1 MKQPLNATLPRVEAY
16 HQRQLQ
22 EDAAA
27 LPFLKAFMQDAA
39 AHAKPVALNGF
50 PLTARPQHLPNSVHN
65 RSVIC
70 WWSAAA
76 QMRFGLGQQA
86 TEAAPQWAW
95 NVNVIDIFRFLGKL
109 FVHDIS
115 ARIGVWRLQPLA
127 DMSSFSTPIGF
138 TDRY

>member
-1 MKQPLNATLPRVEAY
+1 MIPSPTVTSLCGYLS
-16 HQRQLQ
+16 
-22 EDAAA
+22 EDDHHARGCIAAAA

-76 QMRFGLGQQA
+76 RMPFGLGQQA
-86 TEAAPQWAW
+86 TEAASQRAW
-95 NVNVIDIFRFLGKL
+95 NVKVIDIF
-109 FVHDIS
+109 
-115 ARIGVWRLQPLA
+115 
-127 DMSSFSTPIGF
+127 
-138 TDRY
+138 